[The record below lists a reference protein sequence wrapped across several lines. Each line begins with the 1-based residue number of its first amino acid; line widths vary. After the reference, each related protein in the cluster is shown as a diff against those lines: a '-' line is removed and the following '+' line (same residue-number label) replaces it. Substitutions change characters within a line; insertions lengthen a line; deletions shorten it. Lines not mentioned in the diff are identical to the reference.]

1 MSDVMLFGVLRMPY
15 ELAMGDEL
23 SRRQFYGRAQEA
35 ADRIEAL
42 EAELADAQEWSGAV
56 AFVTTVQNVVD
67 ADGPPWGDEFLAW
80 YKPDRWFGE
89 HRACAVFIG
98 EKMKAAKG

>member
-1 MSDVMLFGVLRMPY
+1 MSDLSYAQRMRNR
-15 ELAMGDEL
+15 LARCSPADRSGAVDI
-23 SRRQFYGRAQEA
+23 AAEA
-35 ADRIEAL
+35 DDRIEAL
-42 EAELADAQEWSGAV
+42 EAELADVQEWSGAV

-80 YKPDRWFGE
+80 YKPDQWFGE

-98 EKMKAAKG
+98 EKMKAAKGE

>member
-1 MSDVMLFGVLRMPY
+1 VSDLPDKLRFLASGQEDIHSVML
-15 ELAMGDEL
+15 
-23 SRRQFYGRAQEA
+23 SEA

-42 EAELADAQEWSGAV
+42 EAELADVQEWSGAV

-80 YKPDRWFGE
+80 YKPDQWFGE

-98 EKMKAAKG
+98 EKMKAAKGE

>member
-1 MSDVMLFGVLRMPY
+1 MSDLVQRLRDCKY
-15 ELAMGDEL
+15 VWTAEALVV
-23 SRRQFYGRAQEA
+23 EA

-42 EAELADAQEWSGAV
+42 EAELADVQEWSGAV

-80 YKPDRWFGE
+80 YKPDQWFGE

-98 EKMKAAKG
+98 EKMKAAKGE